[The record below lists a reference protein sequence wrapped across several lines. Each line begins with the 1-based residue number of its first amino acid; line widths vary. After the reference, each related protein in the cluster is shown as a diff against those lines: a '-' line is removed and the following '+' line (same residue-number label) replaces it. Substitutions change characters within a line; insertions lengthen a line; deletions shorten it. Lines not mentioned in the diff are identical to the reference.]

1 MGIEFKIL
9 DFIQTLR
16 TPVLDKI
23 MVFIT
28 YLGNGG
34 IIWIAVCLTLLCIKR
49 TRRTGLIVFLSL
61 AADVILCNLILKN
74 AVARIRPCD
83 INTHI
88 MLLVSRPMDYSFPSG
103 HTAASFA
110 TVTALFL
117 AKEKKIALM
126 FLPLSCL
133 IAFSRLYLY
142 VHFPTDILGGA
153 LVGILSAVIGFN
165 VLKTAE
171 KYFRK

>member
-1 MGIEFKIL
+1 M
-9 DFIQTLR
+9 
-16 TPVLDKI
+16 
-23 MVFIT
+23 
-28 YLGNGG
+28 
-34 IIWIAVCLTLLCIKR
+34 
-49 TRRTGLIVFLSL
+49 LS
-61 AADVILCNLILKN
+61 
-74 AVARIRPCD
+74 
-83 INTHI
+83 
-88 MLLVSRPMDYSFPSG
+88 SFPSG

-126 FLPLSCL
+126 FLTLSCL

>member
-1 MGIEFKIL
+1 MI
-9 DFIQTLR
+9 
-16 TPVLDKI
+16 
-23 MVFIT
+23 FIT

-34 IIWIAVCLTLLCIKR
+34 IIWIAVGLTLLCIKK
-49 TRRTGLIVFLSL
+49 TRKTGLTVFLSL
-61 AADVILCNLILKN
+61 TADIVLCNLILKN

-88 MLLVSRPMDYSFPSG
+88 ALLVSRPMDYSFPSG

-110 TVTALFL
+110 AVTALFL
-117 AKEKKIALM
+117 AGEKKLAAM

-133 IAFSRLYLY
+133 LAFSRLYLY
-142 VHFPTDILGGA
+142 VHFPTDILGGI
-153 LVGILSAVIGFN
+153 LVGILSGAIGFN

-171 KYFRK
+171 KYFLKNNKRNI